1 MVTTLPPF
9 VQNQTKEGIQW
20 IIKDEDGVVIPI
32 DTSKVSELT
41 FTMWEQG
48 TTVYKIRV
56 NKTVD
61 GQIEYETDGLDG
73 ICNYVPAVTDF
84 DTVGTFLGE
93 LYIEFLDGTD
103 GYIHELIIPV
113 VAAAPTTAPP

>member
-9 VQNQTKEGIQW
+9 IQNQTKEGIQW
-20 IIKDEDGVVIPI
+20 TVKDEDGVIIPI
-32 DTSKVSELT
+32 DSSKVSEIT
-41 FTMWEQG
+41 FTMWIQG
-48 TTVYKIRV
+48 ATTYKIRV
-56 NKTVD
+56 DMTTD
-61 GQIEYETDGLDG
+61 AQIEYETDGTDG
-73 ICNYVPAVTDF
+73 ICNYVPAAGDF

-113 VAAAPTTAPP
+113 VAAAPSAAPA